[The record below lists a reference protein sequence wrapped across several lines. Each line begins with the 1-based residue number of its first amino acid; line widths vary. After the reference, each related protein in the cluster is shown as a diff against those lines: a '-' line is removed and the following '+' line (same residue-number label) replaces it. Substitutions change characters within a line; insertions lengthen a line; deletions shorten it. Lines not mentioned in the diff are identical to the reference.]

1 MLQEKETIMRL
12 GEIKNI
18 LSAVL
23 NDKQN
28 IKIVVEPKYGNQVY
42 LIKNYNALM
51 KALKVLNDQPWNTS
65 DFNPIEQLFAK
76 YGDAEQSVA
85 LEAQDYNRISQYI
98 NAINPKI
105 PYFFGILSSM
115 VPKQDEQI
123 INIKLPNNSIK
134 DFKSLSAENDDLNK
148 LLQSIN
154 LDGDYEFRGFDIGSS
169 WYTVLIL
176 GYLTYKALLAAI
188 NLAQKYYGAKEA
200 YYKSETARIAYEA
213 IKKEKPKEKDL
224 KNFAD
229 DYIKLKIDADVES
242 ISLEIGLK
250 PDDDLSKTK
259 IRKTVDLLIAQMEKG
274 TEFHLSLNPPKYAE
288 ESEGKISLN
297 YEEIR
302 QINEQEVA
310 QIEDQSE
317 EN

>member
-1 MLQEKETIMRL
+1 MRL

-176 GYLTYKALLAAI
+176 GYFTYKALLAAI

-302 QINEQEVA
+302 QINEQELA

>member
-1 MLQEKETIMRL
+1 MRL

>member
-154 LDGDYEFRGFDIGSS
+154 LDGDYEFKRFDIGSS

-213 IKKEKPKEKDL
+213 ANNKKATEAELEKFAKKYIDLTIETEIQNISIAIGIEKD
-224 KNFAD
+224 NE
-229 DYIKLKIDADVES
+229 DARNR
-242 ISLEIGLK
+242 
-250 PDDDLSKTK
+250 

-274 TEFHLSLNPPKYAE
+274 AEFHLSLNPPKYAE

-302 QINEQEVA
+302 QINEREVP
-310 QIEDQSE
+310 QIENQSE

>member
-1 MLQEKETIMRL
+1 MRL

-23 NDKQN
+23 NEKQN

-42 LIKNYNALM
+42 LVKNYQNLM

-76 YGDAEQSVA
+76 YGDTKQSVDI
-85 LEAQDYNRISQYI
+85 EAQDYNRLSQYI

-115 VPKQDEQI
+115 EPKQDEQI
-123 INIKLPNNSIK
+123 INIKLPSEKIDSLN
-134 DFKSLSAENDDLNK
+134 SLSSLNGE
-148 LLQSIN
+148 LNTILQAIN
-154 LDGDYEFRGFDIGSS
+154 IDGDYEFKGFDVGSS
-169 WYTVLIL
+169 WYKILI
-176 GYLTYKALLAAI
+176 GGILTYRALVASI
-188 NLAQKYYGAKEA
+188 DLAQKYYDAKKTCYE
-200 YYKSETARIAYEA
+200 SENARLAYEA

-229 DYIKLKIDADVES
+229 DYIKLKIEADIES
-242 ISLEIGLK
+242 ISIEIGLK
-250 PDDDLSKTK
+250 SDDNESKTK

-288 ESEGKISLN
+288 ESDGRISLN

-317 EN
+317 DN

>member
-1 MLQEKETIMRL
+1 MRL

-154 LDGDYEFRGFDIGSS
+154 LDGDYEFKGFDIGSS